1 MNEKINSEKIES
13 KEKEEMLLA
22 EYSYKTLHRLIKSGM
37 WKMYCNREF
46 QVVNVEWS
54 DDFRR
59 MIGYTNKEDFPDFLE
74 SWSDLL
80 HPEDYE
86 RAVNAIFPVLEDV
99 TGSMIYDEEYRLN
112 TKDRGYRWFRA
123 TGDVSRRED
132 GTPICFFGMFIDIT
146 EQKEHTKLEKARDE
160 ALRKSNS
167 ALTAMNMT

>member
-1 MNEKINSEKIES
+1 MNEKINSEEMES
-13 KEKEEMLLA
+13 KEKEKMMLA
-22 EYSYKTLHRLIKSGM
+22 EYSYKALHRLIKSGM

-46 QVVNVEWS
+46 QVVSVEWS

-99 TGSMIYDEEYRLN
+99 TGSIIYDEEPEYKGPWLSLVPGNRRCF
-112 TKDRGYRWFRA
+112 KKRGWDTSLFFRN
-123 TGDVSRRED
+123 V
-132 GTPICFFGMFIDIT
+132 
-146 EQKEHTKLEKARDE
+146 H
-160 ALRKSNS
+160 
-167 ALTAMNMT
+167 